1 MPRYDKTGPQGNGP
15 RTGCGMGLGR
25 REDQIRISDDESSCK
40 RIRRRQ
46 RIRNVSE
53 ERVNC
58 NRRGRHAGTG
68 NCQRAGQN
76 VQGSQRIRQR
86 INVQGQGRNAV
97 GQGRIGF
104 VDFE

>member
-15 RTGCGMGLGR
+15 RTGRGMGLPTR
-25 REDQIRISDDESSCK
+25 MSDSSSCK

-46 RIRNVSE
+46 RMRNACE
-53 ERVNC
+53 EGPNC
-58 NRRGRHAGTG
+58 NRRGNAGAG
-68 NCQRAGQN
+68 NSRRAGQS
-76 VQGSQRIRQR
+76 VQGSQGMRRR
-86 INVQGQGRNAV
+86 NNVQGQERNAV

>member
-15 RTGCGMGLGR
+15 RTGRSMGLSRGEEQTR
-25 REDQIRISDDESSCK
+25 MRDGESCK

-46 RIRNVSE
+46 RMRNACQDGP
-53 ERVNC
+53 NC
-58 NRRGRHAGTG
+58 NRRDNAGVGNGR
-68 NCQRAGQN
+68 RAGQN
-76 VQGSQRIRQR
+76 VQGSQGMRRR
-86 INVQGQGRNAV
+86 TPVQGQGRNAV

>member
-15 RTGCGMGLGR
+15 RTGRGMGLSRG
-25 REDQIRISDDESSCK
+25 EDQSRMSDGESWK

-46 RIRNVSE
+46 RMRNACE
-53 ERVNC
+53 EGPNC
-58 NRRGRHAGTG
+58 NRRGNAGAG
-68 NCQRAGQN
+68 NGRRAGQN
-76 VQGSQRIRQR
+76 VQGSQGMRRR
-86 INVQGQGRNAV
+86 NNVQGQGRNTV